1 MDDTRSPTLARL
13 EQAAMNSPMAAD
25 LRQMQRPRPIT
36 RAALEPDNAFTLRW
50 PGVMFVT
57 GGLVGAGVVAKV
69 LPRFKVE
76 MPSFGHK
83 VLFCIV
89 FGMMGFLCGVKV
101 NDYRHAVRVQR
112 RREALRRSGLQTD
125 FWDDELRRTKELV
138 EQEDRDARV
147 QYDTSETWSEA
158 WARMTKGKDIPV
170 GMDHQGRTPA

>member
-25 LRQMQRPRPIT
+25 LRQMQRPKPVA
-36 RAALEPDNAFTLRW
+36 RAASEPGDVYTLRW
-50 PGVMFVT
+50 PGALFVA
-57 GGLVGAGVVAKV
+57 GSCVGAGVVAKV

-83 VLFCIV
+83 ALFSLV

-101 NDYRHAVRVQR
+101 NDYRHAVHVQR
-112 RREALRRSGLQTD
+112 RREALRRAGLQTD

-138 EQEDRDARV
+138 EQEEREARV
-147 QYDTSETWSEA
+147 QYDTAETWSEA
-158 WARMTKGKDIPV
+158 WARMTKGKDAPV
-170 GMDHQGRTPA
+170 GMDHRGRTPA